1 MAERDKV
8 ENIEVV
14 VPPGMSDEFFAAATA
29 AGWSDDPGTGKAIL
43 IKDKSHPNYG
53 GEILNP
59 QPMAPPVGYVA
70 EDTLEDMVR
79 RHMQKQFN
87 LMQADM
93 IIEENEEDVDDY
105 DVPDELPDLESI
117 YTVREMEPE
126 VPDFRS
132 EMTEAVA
139 AALERQKKAPESAPV
154 KEGEGA

>member
-1 MAERDKV
+1 MAERDRV

-14 VPPGMSDEFFAAATA
+14 VPPGMSDEFYQAALA

-43 IKDKSHPNYG
+43 IKDRDRVDYG
-53 GEILNP
+53 SEILNP
-59 QPMAPPVGYVA
+59 QPMAPPVGYIA

-87 LMQADM
+87 LMQGDEL
-93 IIEENEEDVDDY
+93 IDETEEDADDF
-105 DVPDELPDLESI
+105 DVPDDLPDLESI

-139 AALERQKKAPESAPV
+139 AALERQKKEPEKAPGD
-154 KEGEGA
+154 EGKGA